1 MSEQKNG
8 LDLSA
13 VMNMLSENPA
23 IIGNLMSALTP
34 KGDPPKNG
42 SEEEKKE
49 EPASEIP
56 IPSPEAVSAL
66 APLLLSAGGDKG
78 GNHKK
83 SQNPRCELLRALRP
97 FLSKERCDAIDY
109 MIKMDGLSGILRG
122 LNR

>member
-8 LDLSA
+8 LDLSS

-23 IIGNLMSALTP
+23 LLGNLMSALAP
-34 KGDPPKNG
+34 KAEAQKADVP
-42 SEEEKKE
+42 EEKE
-49 EPASEIP
+49 EDKQDMPLNLPTGDAIT
-56 IPSPEAVSAL
+56 AL
-66 APLLLSAGGDKG
+66 APLLLSAKG
-78 GNHKK
+78 EKSGK

-122 LNR
+122 LNK